1 MRIAQLDVYL
11 VVHDLVHWGKTEFS
25 VLGSWEL
32 LEHLQ
37 ICSWLWASFRDMRE
51 LLGSLRDIHICYRKG
66 AQFAIVA
73 LFLFA

>member
-37 ICSWLWASFRDMRE
+37 ICSWLWASFRDMRDFW
-51 LLGSLRDIHICYRKG
+51 GR
-66 AQFAIVA
+66 
-73 LFLFA
+73 